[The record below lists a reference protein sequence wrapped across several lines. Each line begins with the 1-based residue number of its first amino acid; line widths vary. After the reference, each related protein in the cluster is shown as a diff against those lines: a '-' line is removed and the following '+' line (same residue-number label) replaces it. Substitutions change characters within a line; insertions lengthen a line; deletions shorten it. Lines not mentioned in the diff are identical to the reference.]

1 MAHDL
6 IAIIR
11 DNLPEGTAGKHMDIA
26 PEHDLRADLGAD
38 ELAIHGI
45 ALDLGNALGRDVP
58 ERVSDG
64 WQSFGD
70 IAKSMEAVA

>member
-1 MAHDL
+1 MNL
-6 IAIIR
+6 INIIR
-11 DNLPEGTAGKHMDIA
+11 DNLPEGSAGKHMHIT

-64 WQSFGD
+64 WSTVSD
-70 IAKSMEAVA
+70 IMECFDHA

>member
-1 MAHDL
+1 ML
-6 IAIIR
+6 NILNIIR
-11 DNLPEGTAGKHMDIA
+11 DNLPEGSAGKHMDIT

-64 WQSFGD
+64 WSTVSD
-70 IAKSMEAVA
+70 IMQIMEEVA